1 MPSGVRLSWLMMS
14 LVVGVVASADVC
26 TAAESGEAAVAA
38 ASAAYVESFNGRD
51 YDALGRQW
59 IERAELVEGGSRVVG
74 REAIVASIRGW
85 LERHPEGTLAI
96 DVESVDLLSDT
107 LARVSG
113 TMHFRR
119 HDTDRSVRS
128 RFESLRT
135 RVGDDWQLVESTVA
149 PAHAAALDDLE
160 WLVGSWRAEDAAAG
174 LVVETVFERDL
185 AGYLL
190 VGRTT
195 TTAKGDADG
204 GIEIESV
211 TMIAADRAAGVVRSW
226 IFDSTGAQASGVVS
240 FDGLSLEQTLAGT
253 PSDTVAG
260 GAVQWVQLIVP
271 AGDGRFTQHSVERMV
286 DGERLPD
293 ASPLHFRRI
302 GDAR

>member
-1 MPSGVRLSWLMMS
+1 MPSGVWWFRLTAG
-14 LVVGVVASADVC
+14 LVVGVVASTAVSS
-26 TAAESGEAAVAA
+26 AAESGEAAVAA
-38 ASAAYVESFNGRD
+38 ASAAYVEAFNGRD
-51 YDALGRQW
+51 FAALGRQW

-96 DVESVDLLSDT
+96 DVEKVDLLSDT

-135 RVGDDWQLVESTVA
+135 RVGEDWQLVESTVA

-160 WLVGSWRAEDAAAG
+160 WLVGSWRAEDEASG

-195 TTAKGDADG
+195 TTAKGDAG
-204 GIEIESV
+204 AEIASV

-226 IFDSTGAQASGVVS
+226 VFDSTGAQASGVVS

-253 PSDTVAG
+253 PSDSVAG

-271 AGDGRFTQHSVERMV
+271 AGDGRFTQHSIERMV

-293 ASPLHFRRI
+293 AVPLHFRRR
-302 GDAR
+302 GDTR